1 MSDLIAPLSPVLSD
15 WLVLQTLVG
24 QEPRVAER
32 LQRHFMQEQEVVH
45 PRRKLKIRRQGEY
58 LDSEK
63 TLFPGYIFFRGHCD
77 DPAQFEERILMLTR
91 SRRELPGM
99 IKILGQGRRPVP
111 IYEHEARLIWAMMDA
126 AEIIDY
132 SQACYEG
139 ARVRIV
145 GGPLLGREG
154 IIRKLNRRKG
164 RATVEM
170 TLFGAVNHTDLGVE
184 YLELEPGEAAP
195 AAT

>member
-1 MSDLIAPLSPVLSD
+1 MADLIAPASPVLSD

-24 QEPRVAER
+24 QELRVAER
-32 LQRHFMQEQEVVH
+32 LQRHFLPENEVAR

-63 TLFPGYIFFRGHCD
+63 TLFPGYLFFRGHCD
-77 DPAQFEERILMLTR
+77 DAAQFEERILRLTR
-91 SRRELPGM
+91 ARRELPGM

-111 IYEHEARLIWAMMDA
+111 IYEHEAQLIWAMMDA
-126 AEIIDY
+126 TETIDY
-132 SQACYEG
+132 SQACYEN

-170 TLFGAVNHTDLGVE
+170 QLFGSVNHTDLGVE
-184 YLELEPGEAAP
+184 FLELEPGEEAP
-195 AAT
+195 AV